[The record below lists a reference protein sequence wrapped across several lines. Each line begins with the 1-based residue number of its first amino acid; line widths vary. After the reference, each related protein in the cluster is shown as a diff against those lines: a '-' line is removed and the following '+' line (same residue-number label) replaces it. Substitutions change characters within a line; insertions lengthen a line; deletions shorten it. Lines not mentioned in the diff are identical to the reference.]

1 MAASVAMNSSETNPT
16 VERIPNKVGRPRA
29 FQDEDV
35 YRVMMRVISE
45 VGYARLTFA
54 LIAAEIKCT
63 TSALIRR
70 FGDKKSLV
78 QGFITWVATRQEM
91 LFAQYEDRELKPLD
105 VLRARAYL
113 PIDESINDERS
124 SIQDTELFLAFFIEA
139 RSEPAYR
146 QQLGNLTR
154 EFETRA
160 VETIKAAVKAGQLK
174 PCNERELAHLI
185 VCALIGAQSLWLDHQ
200 KGSLIAAM
208 DRAWTTLLGPY
219 LA

>member
-1 MAASVAMNSSETNPT
+1 MATTSQSNNDDAAQAAPKI
-16 VERIPNKVGRPRA
+16 RNKVGRPRA

-78 QGFITWVATRQEM
+78 QGFISWVTHQQES
-91 LFAQYEDRELKPLD
+91 FFNQYETLDLAPLD
-105 VLRARAYL
+105 VLRARIYL
-113 PIDESINDERS
+113 PVAGQPDDERIH
-124 SIQDTELFLAFFIEA
+124 IQDAELYLAFFIEA

-146 QQLGNLTR
+146 PQLDRLTH
-154 EFETRA
+154 EFEILAT
-160 VETIKAAVKAGQLK
+160 ETVKAAVEAGQIK
-174 PCNERELAHLI
+174 ACDEAELAHLI
-185 VCALIGAQSLWLDHQ
+185 VVTMIGAQSVCLDQ
-200 KGSLIAAM
+200 KRGSMIDEMERVWDSLMA
-208 DRAWTTLLGPY
+208 PY